1 MRKTVLA
8 FISFVLV
15 ATFSSCEKDEV
26 IASDRQKYAFE
37 SYDYGFARGGLTL
50 VGDYLY
56 IGTSSAGS
64 DAGATANYFFKFDKQ
79 LKVVWQYSLG
89 RYEVMGNASLD
100 TNGNIYFIADTIPTI
115 ANTWVS
121 NNFKLYSL
129 DNKGNFRWSKS
140 LGWGQRDE
148 DGAKNI
154 AISADNTIYAGV
166 TNLSAFDTDGNI
178 RWTYANT
185 RNHISA
191 PIIDPTGNIYFASE
205 GVAISL
211 DASGNER
218 WRTVAYGRTLAF
230 TTDYSHVIAAE
241 ATVTSIAT
249 STGAISWKYT
259 IPNVATDAFW
269 YYSSAVDDYNNVY
282 IANNTTL
289 YAVKADG
296 SGLLWQ
302 FIMGSGMTT
311 PTLGSNRILY
321 IGGSYGSNTGNKN
334 NRFHAFDMSSGKL
347 LWSAQLTKDVS
358 CSAPVLAVGG
368 MVYVNTMYVPES
380 NNIQRPA
387 GIFAIQ
393 TESTAGL
400 LPNCGS
406 PTFQE
411 SNAHTGR
418 R

>member
-8 FISFVLV
+8 LISFALV
-15 ATFSSCEKDEV
+15 ATFSSCDKDEV
-26 IASDRQKYAFE
+26 IASGRQKYAFE

-64 DAGATANYFFKFDKQ
+64 DAGKTANYFFKFDKQ
-79 LKVVWQYSLG
+79 LNVIWQYSLG
-89 RYEVMGNASLD
+89 HYEVMGNASLD
-100 TNGNIYFIADTIPTI
+100 ANGNIYFIADTIHT
-115 ANTWVS
+115 ANADVS
-121 NNFKLYSL
+121 EKFMLYSL
-129 DNKGNFRWSKS
+129 DNNGNFRWSRS

-178 RWTYANT
+178 HWTYANT

-211 DASGNER
+211 DASGKER
-218 WRTVAYGRTLAF
+218 WRTVAYGITLAF
-230 TTDYSHVIAAE
+230 TTDYSHVIAAD

-269 YYSSAVDDYNNVY
+269 YASPVVDDNNNVY

-289 YAVKADG
+289 YAIKADG
-296 SGLLWQ
+296 TGLLWQ
-302 FIMGSGMTT
+302 FIMGSGMQT
-311 PTLGSNRILY
+311 PTLGNNRILY
-321 IGGSYGSNTGNKN
+321 IGGSGGNNTGNN
-334 NRFHAFDMSSGKL
+334 YNRFHAFDMSSGKL
-347 LWSAQLTKDVS
+347 LWSAQLGKDIS

-368 MVYVNTMYVPES
+368 IAYVQTMYVFDYNHQKPG
-380 NNIQRPA
+380 
-387 GIFAIQ
+387 GIYAFQ